1 MVSSKGRSFW
11 PFVLFGAILFAL
23 TVTPHLVLG
32 QEAKGAGANGKEMN
46 KFISAK
52 ECGVCHPAQYREWA
66 GSPHSHAALSLAFQG
81 FMKKLVTKSG
91 LTVREF
97 CVRCHTPV
105 GTTLG
110 EKALLPLDGSPSPS
124 NDQRAPISLEGVTC
138 VVCHSF
144 DRQHGLVTGKFPIS
158 PDFPFLGPLLGPKEA
173 GAKPGAEGTVIADIP
188 HKARR
193 FPGIQNS
200 RLCGH
205 CHDVLSTGLLRIE
218 EAFSEW
224 RNSPWAAEGVSCQ
237 DCHMSPD
244 PGRPVPRTQWP
255 KDYIADSNIFPDLP
269 KRVRTNHAFTG
280 PDHQLIVNAA
290 KERLSLNDEE
300 YKEYIDNYEKDR
312 LRLLRNAAALSVQH
326 PPGVAPGST
335 LKVVATVKNTFAGHQ
350 LPTGF
355 TAERQIW
362 LEVLLRDA
370 KGKVLYASGD
380 LDHNGDLRDAH
391 SLEVEHGEVARDKD
405 LFNLQ
410 AKFMVRNFAGTETE
424 NLDTVNRLLSPV
436 PVNRPSSGLSALF
449 GSPFGVRVSKKGIPP
464 RSSRKAAYGIPI
476 PEGTE
481 GPLSLSVRL
490 RARHLPPHFLISIGL
505 GDYIDKLRILDL
517 YSHKAEIRLVRK

>member
-1 MVSSKGRSFW
+1 MVCKKGRGYCSF
-11 PFVLFGAILFAL
+11 VRLGGIILAL
-23 TVTPHLVLG
+23 TLIPYVVLG
-32 QEAKGAGANGKEMN
+32 QEKKGTADNGPKLEE
-46 KFISAK
+46 FVSAK
-52 ECGVCHPAQYREWA
+52 DCGVCHPAHYREWA
-66 GSPHSHAALSLAFQG
+66 GSPHSHAAISLAFQG

-110 EKALLPLDGSPSPS
+110 EKALLPF
-124 NDQRAPISLEGVTC
+124 NDQRAPVSLEGVTC
-138 VVCHSF
+138 VVCHSI
-144 DRQHGLVTGKFPIS
+144 DRQHGLVTGKFPVS
-158 PDFPFLGPLLGPKEA
+158 PDFPFIGPLLGPKEA
-173 GAKPGAEGTVIADIP
+173 GAKPGAGDTVIADVP
-188 HKARR
+188 HGARR

-280 PDHQLIVNAA
+280 PDHQLITNAA
-290 KERLSLNDEE
+290 KERLSLNGEE
-300 YKEYIDNYEKDR
+300 YREYIDNYEKDR

-326 PPGVAPGST
+326 PPEVSPGSM

-370 KGKVLYASGD
+370 KGKVLYTSGD

-391 SLEVEHGEVARDKD
+391 SLEVEHGKVALDKD

-424 NLDTVNRLLSPV
+424 NLDPINRLVSPV
-436 PVNRPSSGLSALF
+436 PVNRPPSGLSALL
-449 GSPFGVRVSKKGIPP
+449 GSPFGARVSKKGIPP

-490 RARHLPPHFLISIGL
+490 RARHIPPHFLISIGL
-505 GDYIDKLRILDL
+505 GDYIDKLKILDL
-517 YSHKAEIRLVRK
+517 YSHKAEIRLVKK

>member
-1 MVSSKGRSFW
+1 MVYKKRRLFW
-11 PFVLFGAILFAL
+11 HFLMPGAVLFVLM
-23 TVTPHLVLG
+23 VTPPVASG
-32 QEAKGAGANGKEMN
+32 QEKKGAVDNGKKLE

-52 ECGVCHPAQYREWA
+52 DCGVCHPAHYREWA
-66 GSPHSHAALSLAFQG
+66 GSPHSHAAISLVFQG

-110 EKALLPLDGSPSPS
+110 EKALLPF
-124 NDQRAPISLEGVTC
+124 NDQRAPVSLEGVTC
-138 VVCHSF
+138 VVCHSI
-144 DRQHGLVTGKFPIS
+144 DRQHGLVTGKFPVS
-158 PDFPFLGPLLGPKEA
+158 PDFPFMGPFLGPKEA
-173 GAKPGAEGTVIADIP
+173 GAKPGAGDTVIADVP
-188 HKARR
+188 HGARR

-269 KRVRTNHAFTG
+269 KRIRTNHAFTG
-280 PDHQLIVNAA
+280 PDHQLIANAA
-290 KERLSLNDEE
+290 KERLSLNGEE
-300 YKEYIDNYEKDR
+300 YREYIDNYEKDR

-326 PPGVAPGST
+326 PPEVSPGSM
-335 LKVVATVKNTFAGHQ
+335 LKVIATVKNTFAGHQ

-370 KGKVLYASGD
+370 KGKVLYTSGD

-391 SLEVEHGEVARDKD
+391 SLEVEHGKVALDKD

-424 NLDTVNRLLSPV
+424 NLDPINRLISPV
-436 PVNRPSSGLSALF
+436 PVNRPPSGLSALL
-449 GSPFGVRVSKKGIPP
+449 GSPFGARVSKKGIPP

-490 RARHLPPHFLISIGL
+490 RARHIPPHFLISIGL
-505 GDYIDKLRILDL
+505 GDHIDKLKILDL
-517 YSHKAEIRLVRK
+517 YSHKAEIRLARK